1 MQRGQAKL
9 HIDEV
14 AEELETLKKTF
25 KHMHELERQ
34 HLENDN
40 FLINDE
46 IRNLKEHVNNQFS
59 KLIILFIRRKIEQK

>member
-25 KHMHELERQ
+25 KNMHEMSRQ
-34 HLENDN
+34 HYEDDN
-40 FLINDE
+40 LLINDE
-46 IRNLKEHVNNQFS
+46 IRHLKENINGQFG
-59 KLIILFIRRKIEQK
+59 KKI